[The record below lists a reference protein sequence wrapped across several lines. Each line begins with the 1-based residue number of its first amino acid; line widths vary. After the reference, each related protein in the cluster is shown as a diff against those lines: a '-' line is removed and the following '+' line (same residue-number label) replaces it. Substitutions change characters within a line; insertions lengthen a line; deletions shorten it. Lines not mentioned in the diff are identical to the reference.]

1 MSDQQPLKDR
11 LDHRP
16 VLGTF
21 LKLPRPE
28 VVEVLAIAGLDFV
41 ICDTEHG
48 QITETDAHAVIQAG
62 RAAGVAVTV
71 RVPTPDR
78 GQVNRLLEAGAAGI
92 QLSGV
97 TSASQAT
104 QLRELTSY
112 PPAGTRSLS
121 TAQPAARYGSI
132 PLPQYL
138 SAANTGTLRIGQLE
152 TARYADPLEDILAAL
167 DLAFIG
173 VMDLSVDLGCAGDT
187 DAPQV
192 RTQIERIETAAR
204 STGTPLGT
212 FAATTQAARTALDA
226 GYRYIALASDLA
238 LLTSA
243 ARARFEGLIDHG

>member
-1 MSDQQPLKDR
+1 MSEHEPLKDR
-11 LDHRP
+11 LRRRP

-48 QITETDAHAVIQAG
+48 QISESDAYTVIQAG
-62 RAAGVAVTV
+62 RAAGIAVTV
-71 RVPTPDR
+71 RVPSLDR
-78 GQVNRLLEAGAAGI
+78 GHANRLLEAGAAGI

-97 TSASQAT
+97 TSVSKASELQ
-104 QLRELTSY
+104 ELTSY

-121 TAQPAARYGSI
+121 TAQPAARYGTVAVGD
-132 PLPQYL
+132 YL
-138 SAANTGTLRIGQLE
+138 AESNASTMRIGQLE
-152 TARYADPLEDILAAL
+152 TAHYTDPLEHIIGTL

-173 VMDLSVDLGCAGDT
+173 VMDLSVDLGCPGVT

-192 RTQIERIETAAR
+192 RAKVEKIESAAKAA
-204 STGTPLGT
+204 GTPLGT
-212 FAATTQAARTALDA
+212 FAATPRAARTALDA

-238 LLTSA
+238 LLGDA
-243 ARARFEGLIDHG
+243 ARSQFEGMTDHG